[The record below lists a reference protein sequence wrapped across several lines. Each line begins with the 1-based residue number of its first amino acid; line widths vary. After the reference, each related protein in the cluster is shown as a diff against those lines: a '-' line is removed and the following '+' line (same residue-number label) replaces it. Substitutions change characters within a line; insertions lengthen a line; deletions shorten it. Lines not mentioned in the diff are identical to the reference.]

1 MDHQHHVSSFY
12 FFSVEG
18 LSHILDSTC
27 MTNTG
32 YTSVVTASDCILC
45 SRGQGCHPERAR
57 QAGRM
62 GYQEHCEIHQ
72 GQR

>member
-1 MDHQHHVSSFY
+1 MCHPFI

-18 LSHILDSTC
+18 LSHVLDSTC

-32 YTSVVTASDCILC
+32 YTPSVVTASKCILY
-45 SRGQGCHPERAR
+45 SRGQGCRPERAR

-62 GYQEHCEIHQ
+62 GYQEPCEIHQ